1 MSSTS
6 DLKGASQQADPVIPM
21 VPVSAD
27 TEAETRAGTEEAGAG
42 TEELPL
48 GGEPSEGM
56 DEMPP
61 VPDHVREAAR
71 QAPDHWLGL
80 IDPTWPGEGTPP
92 AWAVVGQ
99 WRSDL
104 DGEIVEW
111 RDNVEY
117 KPSPRALGWADP
129 TDPVDDAVQLAAT
142 GYGAAEA
149 VTQALAQAEVAVYVA
164 PGGGL
169 LSALGPDDETV
180 VVPVFTSPDQLHAA
194 GRLSFKPIK
203 VPELLDQLP
212 EGHVIYLNA
221 AGSVSMTV
229 ESDVLREAVD
239 AAAEADSEDSWP
251 AGFDPMPSGA
261 RGASDRTGGTSTVPT
276 GDLL

>member
-6 DLKGASQQADPVIPM
+6 DPKGASQQPEPVIPM
-21 VPVSAD
+21 VPVSEDAG
-27 TEAETRAGTEEAGAG
+27 AETKAGTEEPPPLAEPAEG
-42 TEELPL
+42 T
-48 GGEPSEGM
+48 
-56 DEMPP
+56 DQMPP

-92 AWAVVGQ
+92 VWAVVGQ

-111 RDNVEY
+111 RDNEEY

-149 VTQALAQAEVAVYVA
+149 VTQALAEAEVAVYVA

-221 AGSVSMTV
+221 AGAVSMTV
-229 ESDVLREAVD
+229 QSDVLREAVD
-239 AAAEADSEDSWP
+239 AIADADTEDSWS
-251 AGFDPMPSGA
+251 AGFNPMLSGA
-261 RGASDRTGGTSTVPT
+261 PASSARGGGTGGMQTVRT